1 MTESTNPTTV
11 NTARHSLDLW
21 LTMWNSDGEIARQ
34 ICADDFRIH
43 FAVTERDGS
52 TPADDIRSAEDFAK
66 YLDWWHEQNP
76 GVVFTR
82 ISDAIDGDHGRL
94 LWDIEAGGARAKI
107 TAVMAEEHRAPVQ
120 EILGTM
126 QVIDAV
132 AATDDVVPLG
142 MLSDVIAARRVVRL
156 TYLGEDKNGGPDPA
170 TSTVRDV
177 ETMGLLRAGDAWL
190 LTGWCRLRDAIRG
203 FRIERITRLEILA
216 EVPPPR
222 DPALLR
228 ADLARWPTRRLA

>member
-94 LWDIEAGGARAKI
+94 LWDIEAGGTRAGG
-107 TAVMAEEHRAPVQ
+107 V
-120 EILGTM
+120 
-126 QVIDAV
+126 
-132 AATDDVVPLG
+132 DVFDFDGDGRV
-142 MLSDVIAARRVVRL
+142 RRVWSV
-156 TYLGEDKNGGPDPA
+156 GGQR
-170 TSTVRDV
+170 SMRS
-177 ETMGLLRAGDAWL
+177 
-190 LTGWCRLRDAIRG
+190 
-203 FRIERITRLEILA
+203 
-216 EVPPPR
+216 
-222 DPALLR
+222 
-228 ADLARWPTRRLA
+228 